1 LNDRINRSQRCR
13 SANYLAIFDKSQE
26 DAWPTV
32 STLTSDDKPRNNKL
46 HPLFGGHNRE
56 RAPVPISARYLTIM
70 RMLGFAVTSGGEK
83 SIHPAAAAARATA
96 ATAAVAATLRYP
108 IVAVNCYNGHA
119 RGRTI
124 KAGR

>member
-1 LNDRINRSQRCR
+1 MTELIDRSGADRRIISRSSINR
-13 SANYLAIFDKSQE
+13 KKT
-26 DAWPTV
+26 PTV

-56 RAPVPISARYLTIM
+56 RAPVPISARCLTIM

-96 ATAAVAATLRYP
+96 ATAAVVATLRYP